1 MDLDKTIAD
10 TVNTLELFVVSINTH
25 QFECID
31 EFQEAKER
39 NRILEID
46 RKSNNRVFFIGI
58 IRLSK
63 DLHRHNNGARGCLD
77 KILMHLLC
85 NMW

>member
-31 EFQEAKER
+31 EFQAKKPR
-39 NRILEID
+39 KEIE
-46 RKSNNRVFFIGI
+46 F
-58 IRLSK
+58 
-63 DLHRHNNGARGCLD
+63 
-77 KILMHLLC
+77 
-85 NMW
+85 